1 MDREGFGLD
10 GGSSVQHPPKMAP
23 QEVMRKWAKELAKE
37 GVAIDWQKL
46 LPPKGFRVL
55 PRRWVV
61 EGTFSWLGQNRRMS
75 KDYERLP
82 GTSEAFIY
90 VGMRRA

>member
-1 MDREGFGLD
+1 
-10 GGSSVQHPPKMAP
+10 
-23 QEVMRKWAKELAKE
+23 MRKWAKELAKE
-37 GVAIDWQKL
+37 GVAIDWQTL

-61 EGTFSWLGQNRRMS
+61 ERTFSWLGQNRRMS

-90 VGMRRA
+90 VGMTRLMVRRLARV